1 MMEKIVT
8 FKFFVI
14 FGSSV
19 AVALYLYPK
28 YIATV
33 AWCMPSSWLTPL
45 PPPIYSVTFLIWW
58 SVRSLIWTSQ
68 FFLKLSLDVA
78 ILLLYW
84 YVNRNE
90 KWRNYEIN
98 RDEEECFGITVEGE
112 KNWYKSITVFSILYV
127 YISVD
132 RNRRYILKVKIQRW
146 KIFVVLYIT
155 HNGKKDRPVVRRTES
170 CGTYCYTLNGKK
182 KNRPVVRRTETCGT

>member
-1 MMEKIVT
+1 
-8 FKFFVI
+8 
-14 FGSSV
+14 
-19 AVALYLYPK
+19 
-28 YIATV
+28 
-33 AWCMPSSWLTPL
+33 
-45 PPPIYSVTFLIWW
+45 VTFLIWW

-170 CGTYCYTLNGKK
+170 CGTYCYTLNEKK
-182 KNRPVVRRTETCGT
+182 KKTGRSYVGLKHAVLNLICQYFETTPAWSFINNAEYVIYI